1 MGWFAV
7 ECVEVPIKRQSASAA
22 LLRNA
27 CPPPAAK
34 APAATSE
41 SQKRKRRGRSL
52 PSKPSFNNFLQLKR
66 RRRSNSDEEKDKIAT
81 KKKMK
86 QKKPEKT
93 KFKKQPEPSKKKK
106 RGQTLGGSEI
116 YSSKKLQEKEKE
128 REKEKEK
135 EKKSHRH
142 EKHIFPISLSGGAR
156 AKQAAR
162 ERHRSLPISKILE
175 SSEEEVT
182 LPASR
187 SGDPRTPTKASSSG
201 STVQKR
207 GKGDSGDT
215 WVIGIDGSKE
225 AFYALKSCVRFASK
239 RDKIHIVFI
248 IRDPPGDKRAT
259 DTIRPDEGKWAEII
273 FLSDMLL
280 VKAEEE
286 AATLKR
292 KMKKNSIQV
301 DSVLVQLADCA
312 ESVGFKLCQQ
322 AERLKASWIVVG
334 AGGVGSSIST
344 KPGSRIL
351 MAGAGG
357 GSGKGDGQASL
368 GSVPR
373 YLTENASCGVLV
385 IRDPHAF
392 LDC

>member
-1 MGWFAV
+1 M
-7 ECVEVPIKRQSASAA
+7 
-22 LLRNA
+22 
-27 CPPPAAK
+27 
-34 APAATSE
+34 
-41 SQKRKRRGRSL
+41 
-52 PSKPSFNNFLQLKR
+52 
-66 RRRSNSDEEKDKIAT
+66 
-81 KKKMK
+81 
-86 QKKPEKT
+86 
-93 KFKKQPEPSKKKK
+93 
-106 RGQTLGGSEI
+106 
-116 YSSKKLQEKEKE
+116 
-128 REKEKEK
+128 
-135 EKKSHRH
+135 
-142 EKHIFPISLSGGAR
+142 
-156 AKQAAR
+156 
-162 ERHRSLPISKILE
+162 PISKILE

>member
-1 MGWFAV
+1 M
-7 ECVEVPIKRQSASAA
+7 
-22 LLRNA
+22 
-27 CPPPAAK
+27 
-34 APAATSE
+34 
-41 SQKRKRRGRSL
+41 
-52 PSKPSFNNFLQLKR
+52 KP
-66 RRRSNSDEEKDKIAT
+66 E
-81 KKKMK
+81 K

-93 KFKKQPEPSKKKK
+93 KVKKPEPPKKK
-106 RGQTLGGSEI
+106 RGHTLGGSEI
-116 YSSKKLQEKEKE
+116 CSSKKLQEKEK
-128 REKEKEK
+128 
-135 EKKSHRH
+135 KSHHH

-156 AKQAAR
+156 AEQAAR

-175 SSEEEVT
+175 SPEEEVK